1 MNASVRRFAPAAAL
15 LSATLLLF
23 PFTAVSAERIA
34 HYVASA
40 HWDRE
45 WYEPFQGFRMRLVG
59 VLDEVLAKL
68 EADPSFS
75 TYVMDGQ
82 TIPIYDYLEI
92 RPEKRPLVERFV
104 REGRFRLG
112 PWYVL
117 PDEWL
122 VSGESLIRNIQM
134 GRVLSAAMGAPASR
148 AGFLC
153 DMFGHTGQMPQ
164 ILDQLGIPV
173 AFVWRGTHESEV
185 HGHFNWQAPDGT
197 ILPAFRFSRNGYCTY
212 ASEVRCDRCGTEETA
227 DRLVT
232 HVLEEAKRSPVGPIL
247 LFDGCDHTPIEP
259 RTPELIRLANERL
272 ASRGFRIVHSDL
284 DRYMEDMLGER
295 SKITLTMKGELRES
309 GSGPGDGHLIPGVLS
324 SRIHLKQR
332 NAACE
337 DELCLWAEPF
347 SAFAA
352 TLRSEYPLGFLRTA
366 WKHLIENHPHDS
378 ICGCSVD
385 QVHQDMIYRFDQSL
399 GISSRLTANA
409 LKSLALAAAPKS
421 FPDSCR
427 AVVVFNHT
435 AEEIDGPVDIDI
447 SFPGDWPKK
456 FQEFFGYEEKF
467 AFRLSGPDGRDI
479 PWQLAG
485 HTKPDASHTVAH
497 ITAPLRIPAFG
508 YTFFTITPVEG
519 PTRHLGSMMTAH
531 DTIENELL
539 RIQVRQNGSLA
550 VTDKRTGKRYE
561 DLLTFED
568 CADIGDG
575 WFHGVAVN
583 DRRFLSVACPAD
595 VAVATDGIGKTML
608 RIALSM
614 QVSEAFD
621 FTKME
626 RSLRTLPLRIVS
638 EVTLRAGA
646 DRIEVTTTVENTVRD
661 HRLRIL
667 FPTNL
672 AGNTFLSD
680 AAFDMVERPVALA
693 KDNAARFELDV
704 ETRPRITWTA
714 FGDGRNGLA
723 IVSHGLPECAVLDT
737 PERPLALTLFRAFKR
752 AAFYASPEGEGGQI
766 LGTHTFRYDIV
777 PYTGNAPAKRL
788 FLLGQRVNGP
798 MRLVELTPADIKA
811 AKNTGA
817 LPGIHSFLTVAG
829 NAVVTSVHRENSA
842 LLVRLFNPGSARE
855 RVTLK
860 PSVAVKTA
868 RSITLDGREDSKTTV
883 TVSGGGVE
891 LLVPGK
897 RIITVRME

>member
-1 MNASVRRFAPAAAL
+1 
-15 LSATLLLF
+15 
-23 PFTAVSAERIA
+23 
-34 HYVASA
+34 
-40 HWDRE
+40 
-45 WYEPFQGFRMRLVG
+45 MRLVN
-59 VLDEVLAKL
+59 VLDEVFAKL
-68 EADPSFS
+68 ESDPAFAV
-75 TYVMDGQ
+75 YVMDGQ

-92 RPEKRPLVERFV
+92 RPEKCPMVERFV
-104 REGRFRLG
+104 KEGKFRLG

-122 VSGESLIRNIQM
+122 VSGESLIRNILT
-134 GRVLSAAMGAPASR
+134 GRALSGAMGAPASR

-173 AFVWRGTHESEV
+173 AFVWRGTHENQV

-197 ILPAFRFSRNGYCTY
+197 IIPTFRFSRNGYCTY
-212 ASEVRCDRCGTEETA
+212 ASEVRCDRCRPEVFV
-227 DRLVT
+227 DRLVA
-232 HVLEEAKRSPVGPIL
+232 HVLEEAKRSPAGPIL

-259 RTPELIRLANERL
+259 NTPEYIRLANERL
-272 ASRGFRIVHSDL
+272 ASRGIRIVHSDL
-284 DRYMEDMLGER
+284 DHYMEDMLKGR
-295 SKITLTMKGELRES
+295 SAITLTMKGELRES

-352 TLRSEYPLGFLRTA
+352 DLGNPYPEGFLRVS

-378 ICGCSVD
+378 MCGCSVD

-409 LKSLALAAAPKS
+409 LKTIALAAAPSS

-427 AVVVFNHT
+427 AVVVFNPT
-435 AEEIDGPVDIDI
+435 AEEINGPTDIDI
-447 SFPGDWPKK
+447 SFPAGWPKK

-467 AFRLSGPDGRDI
+467 AFRLTGPDSREI

-485 HTKPDASHTVAH
+485 HTKPDASQTIVH
-497 ITAPLRIPAFG
+497 ITAPLRVPAYG
-508 YTFFTITPVEG
+508 YTFLTVAPVEG
-519 PTRHLGSMMTAH
+519 PVRFPGRMTTAH
-531 DTIENELL
+531 DTIENEYL
-539 RIQVRQNGSLA
+539 RVQVRSNGTLS

-561 DLLTFED
+561 DFLTFED

-575 WFHGVAVN
+575 WFHGIAVN
-583 DRRFLSVACPAD
+583 DRAYLSSACPAD
-595 VAVATDGIGKTML
+595 VAVTADGIGKAIL
-608 RIALSM
+608 RIALNFP
-614 QVSEAFD
+614 VPEAFG
-621 FTKME
+621 FTRME
-626 RSLRTLPLRIVS
+626 RYSRMTSLRIVS
-638 EVTLRAGA
+638 DVTLRAGS
-646 DRIEVTTTVENTVRD
+646 DHIEVVTTVENTARD
-661 HRLRIL
+661 HRLRVL

-672 AGNTFLSD
+672 AGESFLSD
-680 AAFDMVERPVALA
+680 AAFNVVERQIALP

-714 FGDGRNGLA
+714 FGDGRNGIA
-723 IVSHGLPECAVLDT
+723 VVSRGLPECTVVDT

-766 LGTHTFRYDIV
+766 LGPHTFRYDIV
-777 PYTGNAPAKRL
+777 AYAGTAPVKRL
-788 FLLGQRVNGP
+788 FLLGTRVNGP
-798 MRLVELTPADIKA
+798 VRHVELTSADIKA
-811 AKNTGA
+811 AKK
-817 LPGIHSFLTVAG
+817 PGTLTASGSFLTVSG
-829 NAVVTSVHRENSA
+829 NAVVTSVQRVNGA

-855 RVTLK
+855 RITLK
-860 PSVAVKTA
+860 PSVPVTSAKSV
-868 RSITLDGREDSKTTV
+868 TLDGGEDIKTSV

-897 RIITVRME
+897 RIATVRME